1 MKLPA
6 TLNMNEEEV
15 DKEGRILER
24 IYLTETAFG
33 MMEKLFSFF
42 LNKRLSPKWDSEEV
56 PRIKKWMRE

>member
-1 MKLPA
+1 MA
-6 TLNMNEEEV
+6 EEEA
-15 DKEGRILER
+15 DKEGRVLER